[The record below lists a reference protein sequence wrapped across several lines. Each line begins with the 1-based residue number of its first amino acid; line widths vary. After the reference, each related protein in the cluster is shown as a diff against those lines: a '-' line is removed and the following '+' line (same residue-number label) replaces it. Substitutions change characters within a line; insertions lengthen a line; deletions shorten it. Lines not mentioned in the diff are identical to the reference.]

1 MSDEK
6 IIPAEPHC
14 PECKAK
20 GFENIIARVEKIPT
34 EQPLPLGLELDLVIV
49 TCKQCGH
56 VYQMLRPRI

>member
-1 MSDEK
+1 MSKEQ
-6 IIPAEPHC
+6 IPAEPHC

-20 GFENIIARVEKIPT
+20 GLENIIARVEKI
-34 EQPLPLGLELDLVIV
+34 QMDKIMPLGLELDLVIV